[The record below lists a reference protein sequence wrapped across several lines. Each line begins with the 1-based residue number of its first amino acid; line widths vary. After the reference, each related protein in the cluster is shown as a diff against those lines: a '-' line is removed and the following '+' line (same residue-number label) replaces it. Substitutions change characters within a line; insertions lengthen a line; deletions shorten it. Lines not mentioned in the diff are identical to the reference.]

1 MSANLSPI
9 DALKLGDEQSWTRAF
24 HDLWPLALRAAQ
36 HPELVLTLE
45 EAEDAASEALTQIVA
60 QIERVVTF
68 DEVKAL
74 AVTIAY
80 RRAVSL
86 ARRKSAAKRQP
97 KVPSPDPAEKRPVEA
112 ADLSGFAD
120 PRLTDQENGELLVLL
135 KEALAA
141 LDEET
146 RTLLKEKIG
155 HGLSYEELS
164 RKHQMPV
171 GTLCAKVARG
181 LRKVRHAL
189 QGLPAL
195 VKELEAF
202 LR

>member
-1 MSANLSPI
+1 MSANLDPI
-9 DALKLGDEQSWTRAF
+9 DALKTGDEQAWRRAF
-24 HDLWPLALRAAQ
+24 YDLWPLALRAAQ
-36 HPELVLTLE
+36 HPELFLTLE
-45 EAEDAASEALTQIVA
+45 EAQDAASEALMQVVEQIQHV
-60 QIERVVTF
+60 QLYE
-68 DEVKAL
+68 EVKAL

-97 KVPSPDPAEKRPVEA
+97 KISAAGLREQDFDAREA
-112 ADLSGFAD
+112 SDSISSRLS
-120 PRLTDQENGELLVLL
+120 DQEIRELVVLL
-135 KEALAA
+135 KDALAA

-146 RTLLKEKIG
+146 QTLLKEKIG
-155 HGLSYEELS
+155 HGFSYEELS

-181 LRKVRHAL
+181 LRKVRRAL

>member
-1 MSANLSPI
+1 MTGNLGNI
-9 DALKLGDEQSWTRAF
+9 DALKLGDEHAWSLAF
-24 HDLWPLALRAAQ
+24 QDLWPLALRAAQ

-45 EAEDAASEALTQIVA
+45 AAQDAASEALVQVVD
-60 QIERVVTF
+60 QIEHVQNYE
-68 DEVKAL
+68 EVKAL

-86 ARRKSAAKRQP
+86 ARRKSAAKRQSKTP
-97 KVPSPDPAEKRPVEA
+97 TGDRVEQVYDAREIPDSV
-112 ADLSGFAD
+112 SS
-120 PRLTDQENGELLVLL
+120 RLTDQELRELVVLL
-135 KEALAA
+135 KQALAA

-146 RTLLKEKIG
+146 RTLLKDKIG

-181 LRKVRHAL
+181 LRKVRQAL
-189 QGLPAL
+189 RGLPAL
-195 VKELEAF
+195 VKELEEF

>member
-1 MSANLSPI
+1 MSADPGHI
-9 DALKLGDEQSWTRAF
+9 DALKIGDEQAWVRAF

-36 HPELVLTLE
+36 HPELFLTLE
-45 EAEDAASEALTQIVA
+45 EAQDAASEALVQVVE
-60 QIERVVTF
+60 QIERVQTF
-68 DEVKAL
+68 EQVKAL

-86 ARRKSAAKRQP
+86 ARRKSASKRKP
-97 KVPSPDPAEKRPVEA
+97 KIPALGLQEQDCDEKDNPDCM
-112 ADLSGFAD
+112 SSC
-120 PRLTDQENGELLVLL
+120 LTDLDIRELVVLL

-141 LDEET
+141 LEEET
-146 RTLLKEKIG
+146 RTLLNEKIG
-155 HGLSYEELS
+155 QGLTYEELS

-189 QGLPAL
+189 HGLPAL

>member
-1 MSANLSPI
+1 MSANLGPI
-9 DALKLGDEQSWTRAF
+9 EALKSGDEQSWTRAF

-36 HPELVLTLE
+36 HPELFLTLE
-45 EAEDAASEALTQIVA
+45 EAQDAASEALVQLVE
-60 QIERVVTF
+60 QIERVQTY
-68 DEVKAL
+68 EQVKAL

-86 ARRKSAAKRQP
+86 ARRKSAAKRHP
-97 KVPSPDPAEKRPVEA
+97 KIPSPDLMGQDCDAREIS
-112 ADLSGFAD
+112 DSISS
-120 PRLTDQENGELLVLL
+120 RLTDQEIRELVVLL
-135 KEALAA
+135 KEALTA
-141 LDEET
+141 LDEKT

-155 HGLSYEELS
+155 LGFSYEELS
-164 RKHQMPV
+164 RKHQIPV

-189 QGLPAL
+189 QRLPAL

>member
-1 MSANLSPI
+1 MPPDPGHL
-9 DALKLGDEQSWTRAF
+9 DALKLGDEQAWSMAF
-24 HDLWPLALRAAQ
+24 RDLWPLALRAAQ

-45 EAEDAASEALTQIVA
+45 EAQDAASEALVQLVE
-60 QIERVVTF
+60 QIERVQTY
-68 DEVKAL
+68 EEAKAL

-86 ARRKSAAKRQP
+86 ARRKRAAKRQP
-97 KVPSPDPAEKRPVEA
+97 KIPSRDLAEPDCDAREIP
-112 ADLSGFAD
+112 DSLSL
-120 PRLTDQENGELLVLL
+120 RLTDLEIRELVVLL

-141 LDEET
+141 LDEVT
-146 RTLLKEKIG
+146 RTLLREKIG
-155 HGLSYEELS
+155 QGFSYEELS
-164 RKHQMPV
+164 RKHRMPV

-189 QGLPAL
+189 QALPAL

>member
-1 MSANLSPI
+1 MTANPGHI
-9 DALKLGDEQSWTRAF
+9 DALKIGDEQAWSRAF
-24 HDLWPLALRAAQ
+24 HDLWPLAVRAAQ
-36 HPELVLTLE
+36 HPELLLNLE
-45 EAEDAASEALTQIVA
+45 EAEDAASEALVQVVER
-60 QIERVVTF
+60 IEDVRTF

-97 KVPSPDPAEKRPVEA
+97 KISSRDLAEQEWDAREIS
-112 ADLSGFAD
+112 DSLSS
-120 PRLTDQENGELLVLL
+120 RLTNLEIRELVVLL
-135 KEALAA
+135 KEALVA
-141 LDEET
+141 LDDQT

-155 HGLSYEELS
+155 DGFSYEELS
-164 RKHQMPV
+164 RKHQIPV

-189 QGLPAL
+189 QKLPAL

>member
-1 MSANLSPI
+1 MSANPGHI
-9 DALKLGDEQSWTRAF
+9 DALKLGDEQAWSLAF

-45 EAEDAASEALTQIVA
+45 EAQDAASEALVQLVD
-60 QIERVVTF
+60 QIERVRTYE
-68 DEVKAL
+68 EVKAL
-74 AVTIAY
+74 TVTIAY

-97 KVPSPDPAEKRPVEA
+97 KTPSGDPAEQDCDAMEVP
-112 ADLSGFAD
+112 DSMSS
-120 PRLTDQENGELLVLL
+120 RLTDQEIRELVVLL
-135 KEALAA
+135 KQALEA

-181 LRKVRHAL
+181 LRKVRNAL

-195 VKELEAF
+195 VKELEEF

>member
-1 MSANLSPI
+1 MSDKPGYL
-9 DALKLGDEQSWTRAF
+9 DALKLGDEEAWSVAF
-24 HDLWPLALRAAQ
+24 RDLWPVALRAAQ
-36 HPELVLTLE
+36 HPELVLALE
-45 EAEDAASEALTQIVA
+45 EAQDAASEALVQLVEQIDHVQTYEA
-60 QIERVVTF
+60 
-68 DEVKAL
+68 VKAL

-86 ARRKSAAKRQP
+86 ARRKWAAKRQP
-97 KVPSPDPAEKRPVEA
+97 KIPTGDLAEHDCDAREIPDS
-112 ADLSGFAD
+112 LSS
-120 PRLTDQENGELLVLL
+120 RLTDQEIGELVILL
-135 KEALAA
+135 KEALAT
-141 LDEET
+141 LDELT

-155 HGLSYEELS
+155 QGFSYEELS

-189 QGLPAL
+189 QGLPGL
-195 VKELEAF
+195 VNELEAF

>member
-1 MSANLSPI
+1 MTANPGHI
-9 DALKLGDEQSWTRAF
+9 DALKIGDEQAWRRAF

-36 HPELVLTLE
+36 HPELFLTLE
-45 EAEDAASEALTQIVA
+45 EAEDAGSEALVQVVE
-60 QIERVVTF
+60 QIERVESYE
-68 DEVKAL
+68 EVKAL

-97 KVPSPDPAEKRPVEA
+97 KIPSRDLAEQDWDAREIS
-112 ADLSGFAD
+112 DSISS
-120 PRLTDQENGELLVLL
+120 RLADQEIRELVVLL
-135 KEALAA
+135 QEALAA
-141 LDEET
+141 LDEKT

-155 HGLSYEELS
+155 CGLSYEQLS

-195 VKELEAF
+195 VKELESF

>member
-1 MSANLSPI
+1 MIGNPGHI
-9 DALKLGDEQSWTRAF
+9 DGLKAGDEQAWRRAF
-24 HDLWPLALRAAQ
+24 DDLWPLALRAAQ
-36 HPELVLTLE
+36 HPELFLTLE
-45 EAEDAASEALTQIVA
+45 EAQDAGSEALVQVVE
-60 QIERVVTF
+60 QIEHVQTF

-86 ARRKSAAKRQP
+86 ARRKSAAKRRP
-97 KVPSPDPAEKRPVEA
+97 KIPSPD
-112 ADLSGFAD
+112 LSEQEWDA
-120 PRLTDQENGELLVLL
+120 REISHSMSSCLTDQEIRELVVLL
-135 KEALAA
+135 RQALVS
-141 LDEET
+141 LDDQT

-155 HGLSYEELS
+155 DGFSYEELS
-164 RKHQMPV
+164 RKHLIPV

-195 VKELEAF
+195 AKELEAF

>member
-1 MSANLSPI
+1 MAANLAHI
-9 DALKLGDEQSWTRAF
+9 DALKIGDEQAWSRAF

-36 HPELVLTLE
+36 HPELFLTLE
-45 EAEDAASEALTQIVA
+45 EAEDAGSEALVQVVE
-60 QIERVVTF
+60 QIERVESYE
-68 DEVKAL
+68 EVKAL

-86 ARRKSAAKRQP
+86 ARRKSAAKRRP
-97 KVPSPDPAEKRPVEA
+97 KIPSGDLAEQDCDAREIPDSMP
-112 ADLSGFAD
+112 S
-120 PRLTDQENGELLVLL
+120 RLTNQEIQELVVLL
-135 KEALAA
+135 KEALAE

-146 RTLLKEKIG
+146 RMLLKEKIG
-155 HGLSYEELS
+155 NGLSYEELS

-195 VKELEAF
+195 VKELESF

>member
-1 MSANLSPI
+1 MAANPGHI
-9 DALKLGDEQSWTRAF
+9 DELKIGDEQAWSWAF
-24 HDLWPLALRAAQ
+24 DDLWPLALRAAQ
-36 HPELVLTLE
+36 HPEVVLTLE
-45 EAEDAASEALTQIVA
+45 EAQDAASEALVQVVEQIDHV
-60 QIERVVTF
+60 QTYE
-68 DEVKAL
+68 EVKAL
-74 AVTIAY
+74 TVTIAY

-97 KVPSPDPAEKRPVEA
+97 KIPSRDLAERDWGAREIS
-112 ADLSGFAD
+112 DSMSS
-120 PRLTDQENGELLVLL
+120 RLTDQEIRELVLLL

-155 HGLSYEELS
+155 QGLSYEELS
-164 RKHQMPV
+164 LKHQMPV
-171 GTLCAKVARG
+171 GTLCAKVGRG

-195 VKELEAF
+195 VKELEEF

>member
-1 MSANLSPI
+1 
-9 DALKLGDEQSWTRAF
+9 
-24 HDLWPLALRAAQ
+24 
-36 HPELVLTLE
+36 
-45 EAEDAASEALTQIVA
+45 
-60 QIERVVTF
+60 
-68 DEVKAL
+68 VKAL

-97 KVPSPDPAEKRPVEA
+97 KIPSGGLAEQDCDEREIPD
-112 ADLSGFAD
+112 SMSS
-120 PRLTDQENGELLVLL
+120 RLTDQEIRELVVLL
-135 KEALAA
+135 KEGLGA

-155 HGLSYEELS
+155 DGLTYEELS

-181 LRKVRHAL
+181 LRNVRQAL

-195 VKELEAF
+195 VKELEEF

>member
-1 MSANLSPI
+1 MSAKPGHI
-9 DALKLGDEQSWTRAF
+9 DALKIGDEQAWSLAF

-45 EAEDAASEALTQIVA
+45 EAQDAASEALVQVVE
-60 QIERVVTF
+60 QIERVQLYE
-68 DEVKAL
+68 EVKAL

-97 KVPSPDPAEKRPVEA
+97 KIPALDVQEQDCDTRETS
-112 ADLSGFAD
+112 DSMSSRLS
-120 PRLTDQENGELLVLL
+120 DQEIRELVVLL

-155 HGLSYEELS
+155 HGLTYEELS
-164 RKHQMPV
+164 RKHQMPM

-195 VKELEAF
+195 VKELEEF

>member
-1 MSANLSPI
+1 MTANPGHI
-9 DALKLGDEQSWTRAF
+9 DALKIGDEQAWSRAF
-24 HDLWPLALRAAQ
+24 HDLWPLAVRAAQ
-36 HPELVLTLE
+36 HPELLLNLE
-45 EAEDAASEALTQIVA
+45 EAEDAASEALVQVVE
-60 QIERVVTF
+60 QIEHVQTY
-68 DEVKAL
+68 DQVKAL

-97 KVPSPDPAEKRPVEA
+97 KTPPGDPAEQDCDAREIP
-112 ADLSGFAD
+112 DSMSS
-120 PRLTDQENGELLVLL
+120 RLTEQEIRDLVVLL

-155 HGLSYEELS
+155 RGLSYEELS

-171 GTLCAKVARG
+171 GTLCARVARG

-189 QGLPAL
+189 QKLPAL

>member
-1 MSANLSPI
+1 MTGNLGHI
-9 DALKLGDEQSWTRAF
+9 DALKLGDEQAWSMAF
-24 HDLWPLALRAAQ
+24 RDLWPLALRAAQ

-45 EAEDAASEALTQIVA
+45 EAQDAASEALAQLVD
-60 QIERVVTF
+60 QIERVQTY
-68 DEVKAL
+68 EQIKAL

-97 KVPSPDPAEKRPVEA
+97 KIPSGNLAAQECDTREIPD
-112 ADLSGFAD
+112 SMSS
-120 PRLTDQENGELLVLL
+120 RLTDQEIRELVVLL

-195 VKELEAF
+195 VKELEEF

>member
-1 MSANLSPI
+1 MSANLGHI
-9 DALKLGDEQSWTRAF
+9 DALKIGDEQAWTLAF
-24 HDLWPLALRAAQ
+24 HDLWPLAMRAAR
-36 HPELVLTLE
+36 HPELVLTRE
-45 EAEDAASEALTQIVA
+45 EAEDAASEALVQVVE
-60 QIERVVTF
+60 QIEHVQTF
-68 DEVKAL
+68 DEVKSL

-97 KVPSPDPAEKRPVEA
+97 KIPSRDLAEQDWDAREIS
-112 ADLSGFAD
+112 DSMSS
-120 PRLTDQENGELLVLL
+120 RLADQEIRELVVLL

-155 HGLSYEELS
+155 RGFSYEELS

-195 VKELEAF
+195 VKELEEF

>member
-1 MSANLSPI
+1 MSANLGPI
-9 DALKLGDEQSWTRAF
+9 EALKSGDEQSWTRAF

-36 HPELVLTLE
+36 HPELFLTLE
-45 EAEDAASEALTQIVA
+45 EAQDAASEALVQLVE
-60 QIERVVTF
+60 QIERVQTY
-68 DEVKAL
+68 EQVKAL

-97 KVPSPDPAEKRPVEA
+97 KIPTGG
-112 ADLSGFAD
+112 LSEQEWDAREISD
-120 PRLTDQENGELLVLL
+120 SMSSRLTDQEIRELVVLL
-135 KEALAA
+135 KEALAE

-146 RTLLKEKIG
+146 RTVLKEKIG

>member
-1 MSANLSPI
+1 MSANHGHI
-9 DALKLGDEQSWTRAF
+9 DALKIGDEQAWTRAF
-24 HDLWPLALRAAQ
+24 HDLWPLALRAAR
-36 HPELVLTLE
+36 HPELFLTLE
-45 EAEDAASEALTQIVA
+45 EAQDAASEALVQVVE
-60 QIERVVTF
+60 QIEHVQIY
-68 DEVKAL
+68 DQVKAL

-80 RRAVSL
+80 LRSVSL

-97 KVPSPDPAEKRPVEA
+97 KVPARDLAEKDCDSREVP
-112 ADLSGFAD
+112 DCMSS
-120 PRLTDQENGELLVLL
+120 RLTDLEIGELVLL
-135 KEALAA
+135 LQEALAA

-146 RTLLKEKIG
+146 RMLLKEKIAR
-155 HGLSYEELS
+155 GLSYEELS

-189 QGLPAL
+189 KGLPAL